1 MKTKTEVAE
10 SVVLNAAFG
19 ETCERYRDVSDG
31 GSLVGNAS
39 VYDAQT
45 AFNAGYRSYHAGDR
59 YPLGP
64 STDLL
69 WFRQQGFN
77 YANPNS

>member
-1 MKTKTEVAE
+1 MKNDAATVSAIH
-10 SVVLNAAFG
+10 AAFG
-19 ETCERYRDVSDG
+19 ETCERYADLADSAC
-31 GSLVGNAS
+31 LKGNAS
-39 VYDAQT
+39 VYDAHT
-45 AFNAGYRSYHAGDR
+45 AFSSGYRSYHAGDK

-64 STDLL
+64 STDLM